1 MAKDGAYAGLLN
13 GSWSQTVLDEVGVD
27 MGKNAGYKDVY
38 DKYISK
44 LAINSGKSFTQ
55 ESMLS
60 IYANIENTNDAKWFK
75 SASELYALG
84 GTYLQ
89 DALKAVP
96 KYVAPKAEPHVIK

>member
-1 MAKDGAYAGLLN
+1 
-13 GSWSQTVLDEVGVD
+13 
-27 MGKNAGYKDVY
+27 
-38 DKYISK
+38 
-44 LAINSGKSFTQ
+44 
-55 ESMLS
+55 MLS